1 MARGMQP
8 LEPATDSSG
17 AATDTSSRADE
28 ASDAELL
35 EYMQLVEAAQKEAL
49 AERRVLGLFPRA
61 LRLGVTA
68 LGVWRMHRSLRAPGT
83 AAREGMKASRNKHNW
98 RNTWKER

>member
-17 AATDTSSRADE
+17 AATDTSSRAEE
-28 ASDAELL
+28 ASDAELLL
-35 EYMQLVEAAQKEAL
+35 EYMQLVEAARKEAL
-49 AERRVLGLFPRA
+49 AERQVMILFPRA

-83 AAREGMKASRNKHNW
+83 AARER
-98 RNTWKER
+98 